1 MFVTVPER
9 YEASITTLENNKD
22 LTKITLAE
30 LIHALHSQEQL
41 RLMRQE
47 GFVEGVL
54 QAQVDWKNK
63 KNPSKPIT
71 YSNVR
76 KIFRRACIVAR
87 DIHHSNVENDHMLSA
102 TSVANLDMKL

>member
-71 YSNVR
+71 YS
-76 KIFRRACIVAR
+76 
-87 DIHHSNVENDHMLSA
+87 
-102 TSVANLDMKL
+102 SVTNQVHNKLKNPQKDFSSCMYSGKGYSPFKC